1 MACTHFIPECTFLSC
16 PEKAPRALS
25 GWHASTPDSECLW
38 EKLRRKGF
46 TRRASHSLNLWVK
59 GLEIS
64 CNGFKCDDYGLT
76 RSQKRKYG
84 VGTLC
89 CNSGDKTPDLSS
101 SITEETLWEE
111 LKPAISYLSS
121 LQLKRVRSALELA
134 FEAHD
139 GQKRKS
145 GEPFIIHPV
154 EVARIL
160 GELELD
166 WETLAAGLLH
176 DTVEDTNVVTFA
188 RIEEEFGPVV
198 RRIVEGETKV
208 SKLGKLQCAGSTS
221 VSRDVKADDLRQMF
235 LAMTEEVRVIIVKLA
250 DRLHN
255 MRTLMHMPP
264 HKQRYIASE
273 TLQVF
278 APLAKLLGMYKIKSE
293 LEDLSFLY
301 SHPEAYA
308 DLKKRVEEIYNEH
321 EEEALEARRFLLERI
336 ANDQFLNFMAVDVKA
351 HTLCKELYS
360 IYKKLLE
367 CKGSID
373 EVRDIAQLR
382 IILTPKQHSRV
393 GPICNPGQICYHV
406 LGLTHQMWSPV
417 PQSMKDYIATPK
429 PNGYQSLHTKVLPF
443 LYENTFRL
451 EIQIRTEDMDII
463 ADRGIAAHYSGRTS
477 CTSLST
483 GAGPHKGSS
492 SFMTN
497 IDLAR
502 RVSWLN
508 AIREWQEEFVGNM
521 SAQEFVDTVT
531 GDLLGSRVFV
541 FTPKGE
547 IKNLP
552 KGATVID
559 YAYQIHTDLGN
570 NMVAAKVNGNLV
582 SPTHTLANA
591 EVVEVITYDGL
602 SIKSVFHRHRQW
614 LQHARTRSARHK
626 ITKFLKEQA
635 SLVADEITAD
645 SVKDFISELSEEDKD
660 MLADWA
666 DGSLTGKHADK
677 KLLNYGLDEG
687 RYRSLPSLPFRKLS
701 MRAPEIKRSLLTR
714 MNGTANKKIEEMT
727 VAAAGSSKLIVNGVA
742 GSLLKSAAN
751 ILFEQNEVLASL
763 EVWQA
768 GKVALWHG
776 TEEQSIQW
784 LSVFCFDRKGLLAE
798 VTSVLGAAGIMICAC
813 AAETDRDRGLGTMLF
828 HVEGSTKNLMIAC
841 ANVGPIEGVISWSTG
856 CSWQKQDNS
865 PQYL

>member
-1 MACTHFIPECTFLSC
+1 MEVFSC
-16 PEKAPRALS
+16 CAGEK
-25 GWHASTPDSECLW
+25 TP
-38 EKLRRKGF
+38 
-46 TRRASHSLNLWVK
+46 
-59 GLEIS
+59 EIS
-64 CNGFKCDDYGLT
+64 CA
-76 RSQKRKYG
+76 
-84 VGTLC
+84 V
-89 CNSGDKTPDLSS
+89 
-101 SITEETLWEE
+101 TEEMLWED
-111 LKPAISYLSS
+111 LKPVILYLPSV
-121 LQLKRVRSALELA
+121 QLEIVRSALKLA

-176 DTVEDTNVVTFA
+176 DTVEDTQVVTFA

-208 SKLGKLQCAGSTS
+208 SKLGKLQCASSDT
-221 VSRDVKADDLRQMF
+221 VPNNVKADDLRQMF

-278 APLAKLLGMYKIKSE
+278 APLAKLLGMYRIKSE
-293 LEDLSFLY
+293 LEDLSFMY
-301 SHPEAYA
+301 SHPDAYS
-308 DLKKRVEEIYNEH
+308 DLKKRVEEVYNEH
-321 EEEALEARRFLLERI
+321 EEEALEAKRFLLERI
-336 ANDQFLNFMAVDVKA
+336 ADDQFLSFMAVDVKA
-351 HTLCKELYS
+351 HALCKELYS
-360 IYKKLLE
+360 IYKKLVE

-382 IILTPKQHSRV
+382 IILTPKPHARV
-393 GPICNPGQICYHV
+393 GPLCNPGQICYHV
-406 LGLTHQMWSPV
+406 LGLIHQMWSPV

-451 EIQIRTEDMDII
+451 EIQIRTEDMDIL
-463 ADRGIAAHYSGRTS
+463 AERGIAAHYNGKTC
-477 CTSLST
+477 CTSLSKE
-483 GAGPHKGSS
+483 GGSNKGSS
-492 SFMTN
+492 NFMN
-497 IDLAR
+497 NVNLAR

-614 LQHARTRSARHK
+614 LQHAKTRSARHK

-645 SVKDFISELSEEDKD
+645 SVKDFVSELDVIDENF
-660 MLADWA
+660 LAEW
-666 DGSLTGKHADK
+666 GSGMTTEKGFSCI
-677 KLLNYGLDEG
+677 DETEN
-687 RYRSLPSLPFRKLS
+687 RIKRASFPFRELTI
-701 MRAPEIKRSLLTR
+701 RTPEVGKFFLPRV
-714 MNGTANKKIEEMT
+714 NGKANKKIEE
-727 VAAAGSSKLIVNGVA
+727 VAVSLAGSSKLMSNGVA
-742 GSLLKSAAN
+742 GSLPKPAARN
-751 ILFEQNEVLASL
+751 LFVQKEVLASL
-763 EVWQA
+763 GIWQA
-768 GKVALWHG
+768 AKVALWHG
-776 TEEQSIQW
+776 SEDQSIQW
-784 LSVFCFDRKGLLAE
+784 LSVLCFDRKNILAE
-798 VTSVLGAAGIMICAC
+798 VTSVLGAAGILICAC
-813 AAETDRDRGLGTMLF
+813 AAETDRNRGLGTMLF
-828 HVEGSTKNLMIAC
+828 HVDASTKNLMSAC
-841 ANVGPIEGVISWSTG
+841 ASVSSIEGVISWATG
-856 CSWQKQDNS
+856 CSWQKQKKES
-865 PQYL
+865 STHYL

>member
-1 MACTHFIPECTFLSC
+1 MACTHFISECTFLSC
-16 PEKAPRALS
+16 SAKAPRALS
-25 GWHASTPDSECLW
+25 GWHASTPESECFW
-38 EKLRRKGF
+38 ENPRCRRFSRRGSAYLHPWVRWNVKGLVYVCSGRICEHFGIKQCRRRKGKIDV
-46 TRRASHSLNLWVK
+46 L
-59 GLEIS
+59 S
-64 CNGFKCDDYGLT
+64 CCERD
-76 RSQKRKYG
+76 S
-84 VGTLC
+84 
-89 CNSGDKTPDLSS
+89 TP
-101 SITEETLWEE
+101 IITAVTEETLWED
-111 LKPAISYLSS
+111 LKPAILYLPPV
-121 LQLKRVRSALELA
+121 QLERVRSALKLA

-176 DTVEDTNVVTFA
+176 DTVEDTQMVTFA

-208 SKLGKLQCAGSTS
+208 SKLGKLQCASSET
-221 VSRDVKADDLRQMF
+221 VPNNVKADDLRQMF

-255 MRTLMHMPP
+255 MRTLMHMPL

-293 LEDLSFLY
+293 LEDLSFMY
-301 SHPEAYA
+301 SHPDAYA
-308 DLKKRVEEIYNEH
+308 DLKKRVEEVYNEH
-321 EEEALEARRFLLERI
+321 EEEALEAKRFLLERI
-336 ANDQFLNFMAVDVKA
+336 ADDQFLSFMAVDVKVHA
-351 HTLCKELYS
+351 LCKELYS
-360 IYKKLLE
+360 IYKKLVE

-382 IILTPKQHSRV
+382 IILTPKPRARV
-393 GPICNPGQICYHV
+393 GPLCNPGQICYHV

-451 EIQIRTEDMDII
+451 EIQIRTEDMDIL
-463 ADRGIAAHYSGRTS
+463 AERGIAAHYNGKTCCS
-477 CTSLST
+477 SLFSE
-483 GAGPHKGSS
+483 GCSNKGSS
-492 SFMTN
+492 NFMN
-497 IDLAR
+497 NVDLAW

-591 EVVEVITYDGL
+591 EVVEVLTYEGL
-602 SIKSVFHRHRQW
+602 SVKSVFHRHRQW
-614 LQHARTRSARHK
+614 LQHAKTRSARHK

-645 SVKDFISELSEEDKD
+645 SVKDFVTE
-660 MLADWA
+660 
-666 DGSLTGKHADK
+666 
-677 KLLNYGLDEG
+677 LDEIDENLLKECG
-687 RYRSLPSLPFRKLS
+687 SGTALDKRFPGPDEKQNRIEPSSFPFRELTS
-701 MRAPEIKRSLLTR
+701 RAPEVAKIFMPRV
-714 MNGTANKKIEEMT
+714 NGKANKKIEEG
-727 VAAAGSSKLIVNGVA
+727 VISFAGSSKLMSNGVA
-742 GSLLKSAAN
+742 GALQQPAAMN
-751 ILFEQNEVLASL
+751 VYVQQEVLSSL
-763 EVWQA
+763 GMWQA
-768 GKVALWHG
+768 GKVALWH
-776 TEEQSIQW
+776 ESEDQSIQW
-784 LSVFCFDRKGLLAE
+784 LSVLCFDRKNVLGE
-798 VTSVLGAAGIMICAC
+798 VTSALGAAGVLICAC
-813 AAETDRDRGLGTMLF
+813 AAETDRNRGLGTMLF
-828 HVEGSTKNLMIAC
+828 HVDGSTKNLMSAC
-841 ANVGPIEGVISWSTG
+841 ASVSSIEGVISWSTG
-856 CSWQKQDNS
+856 CSWQKQDVS
-865 PQYL
+865 KHYL

>member
-1 MACTHFIPECTFLSC
+1 MEVFSC
-16 PEKAPRALS
+16 CS
-25 GWHASTPDSECLW
+25 GENTP
-38 EKLRRKGF
+38 
-46 TRRASHSLNLWVK
+46 
-59 GLEIS
+59 EIS
-64 CNGFKCDDYGLT
+64 C
-76 RSQKRKYG
+76 
-84 VGTLC
+84 VV
-89 CNSGDKTPDLSS
+89 
-101 SITEETLWEE
+101 TEEMLWEG
-111 LKPAISYLSS
+111 LKPAILYLPPV
-121 LQLKRVRSALELA
+121 QLNRVRSALKLA

-176 DTVEDTNVVTFA
+176 DTVEDTEVVTFA

-208 SKLGKLQCAGSTS
+208 SKLGKLQCASLDT
-221 VSRDVKADDLRQMF
+221 VPNNVKADDLRQMF

-273 TLQVF
+273 TLRVF

-293 LEDLSFLY
+293 LEDLSFMY
-301 SHPEAYA
+301 SHPDVYS
-308 DLKKRVEEIYNEH
+308 DLKKRVEEVYNEH
-321 EEEALEARRFLLERI
+321 EEEALEAKRFLLERI
-336 ANDQFLNFMAVDVKA
+336 ADDQFLSFMAVDVKA
-351 HTLCKELYS
+351 NALCKELYS
-360 IYKKLLE
+360 IYKKLVE
-367 CKGSID
+367 SKGSID

-382 IILTPKQHSRV
+382 IILTPKPHARV
-393 GPICNPGQICYHV
+393 GPLCNPGQICYHV

-451 EIQIRTEDMDII
+451 EIQIRTEDMDIL
-463 ADRGIAAHYSGRTS
+463 AERGIAAHYNGKIC

-483 GAGPHKGSS
+483 EGGLNKGSS
-492 SFMTN
+492 NFMN
-497 IDLAR
+497 NVDLAR

-559 YAYQIHTDLGN
+559 YAYQIHTELGN

-602 SIKSVFHRHRQW
+602 SIKSVFNRHRQW
-614 LQHARTRSARHK
+614 LQHAKTRSARHK

-645 SVKDFISELSEEDKD
+645 SVKDFVSQLDDIEENS
-660 MLADWA
+660 LAEW
-666 DGSLTGKHADK
+666 GSRTAAEKGFSH
-677 KLLNYGLDEG
+677 LD
-687 RYRSLPSLPFRKLS
+687 PFRELTI
-701 MRAPEIKRSLLTR
+701 RAPEADKVFRPQV
-714 MNGTANKKIEEMT
+714 NGKASKKIEE
-727 VAAAGSSKLIVNGVA
+727 VAVSLAGSSKLMINGVA
-742 GSLLKSAAN
+742 GSLPKPAARN
-751 ILFEQNEVLASL
+751 LFVQKEVLASL
-763 EVWQA
+763 GIWQA

-776 TEEQSIQW
+776 SEDQSIQW
-784 LSVFCFDRKGLLAE
+784 LSVLCFDRKNILAE
-798 VTSVLGAAGIMICAC
+798 VTSAIAAAGILICAC
-813 AAETDRDRGLGTMLF
+813 AAETDRNRGLGTMLF
-828 HVEGSTKNLMIAC
+828 HVDGSTKNLMSAC
-841 ANVGPIEGVISWSTG
+841 ATVSSIEGVISWSTG
-856 CSWQKQDNS
+856 CSWQNKES
-865 PQYL
+865 SRHYL